1 MAYGTWLV
9 GIAGLGWG
17 WTWCS
22 FQPKPFNG
30 SVIQG
35 GLLPAVS
42 CPWLASKPSCG
53 SSALPSEELSFSG
66 SKDTSS
72 FSKGHFSSKAAE
84 QTTRSRRQP
93 AHRKKQSHSLS
104 EGDST
109 RTGCCEDWTP
119 SPTILAFTVQAVTWW
134 PVSSGICVGPW
145 CKDAG
150 STLGATGT
158 FIHGKAAARNH
169 LGSKTPMTP
178 ERKMLNV
185 LPLLLPKKG
194 GGLQVWGAGSKQG
207 EAAGTQINTETKT
220 LRHPN
225 HCSLWERGDDAE
237 HCCGLCQMAPG
248 LYATLTAAC
257 KETENRICHPPST
270 AFCWIRVGTAPRYPF
285 YIPHPFQHSMDT
297 QRHPDP
303 SSGSSKSTQHQQLLL
318 LKKETN
324 QPTNPPSGPAKL

>member
-194 GGLQVWGAGSKQG
+194 GVASVRSWFKAGGSSWYPNKHRNQNPAAPKPLLSLGERWWCRALLWSVPDGTRFICDTDSSMQG
-207 EAAGTQINTETKT
+207 DREQD
-220 LRHPN
+220 L
-225 HCSLWERGDDAE
+225 
-237 HCCGLCQMAPG
+237 
-248 LYATLTAAC
+248 
-257 KETENRICHPPST
+257 PPSQHSLLLDQGGHSPT
-270 AFCWIRVGTAPRYPF
+270 LSLLHSPSFPALHGHPKAPRPEQWQQQE
-285 YIPHPFQHSMDT
+285 HPT
-297 QRHPDP
+297 
-303 SSGSSKSTQHQQLLL
+303 
-318 LKKETN
+318 
-324 QPTNPPSGPAKL
+324 PTASFA